1 MRVFLLT
8 LTGALVI
15 GALVFLVFASTVAAV
30 ICAVYVAVVIP
41 LAVLVG
47 RAIKRS
53 DPPSS
58 D

>member
-1 MRVFLLT
+1 MRLLLLT
-8 LTGALVI
+8 LAVALILGGLVLLVTGSSA
-15 GALVFLVFASTVAAV
+15 AAV
-30 ICAVYVAVVIP
+30 ICTAYFALVIP
-41 LAVLVG
+41 LSVLVG

>member
-1 MRVFLLT
+1 MFLLT
-8 LTGALVI
+8 LTVALVVGALV
-15 GALVFLVFASTVAAV
+15 LLVFASTTAAA
-30 ICAVYVAVVIP
+30 ICAVYIAVVIP

-47 RAIKRS
+47 RAIQRS

>member
-8 LTGALVI
+8 LTVALLLGGLVL
-15 GALVFLVFASTVAAV
+15 LVFTSTTAAA
-30 ICAVYVAVVIP
+30 ICAVYIAVVIP

-47 RAIKRS
+47 RAVKRS

>member
-1 MRVFLLT
+1 MRLFLLILSVT
-8 LTGALVI
+8 LVLGGLVL
-15 GALVFLVFASTVAAV
+15 LVSASTTAAV
-30 ICAVYVAVVIP
+30 ICAVYIAVVIP

>member
-8 LTGALVI
+8 LTVALVVGALV
-15 GALVFLVFASTVAAV
+15 LLVFASTTAAA
-30 ICAVYVAVVIP
+30 ICAVYIAVVIP